1 MLLTAA
7 LSCSASASEYHAHT
21 IVPPGPFH
29 GVHGLAFGPD
39 GALYAGDIMGA
50 TLHRVEVAT
59 GSHQPAVPA
68 PLGLADDVAFAPVG
82 TAYAGTMVWTGVAV
96 GKLYAQAPGGEPR
109 MLADNLPSIN
119 TVGFAADGRLY
130 ATQIGRDK
138 TLWSVDLSGQT
149 PPNKLWDQ
157 TGGLNGFV
165 IAEDGYLYGPQA
177 DLGRVIRLDLQTLQ
191 IEPIAT
197 GFDWPTAVEM
207 DARGLLYVLDF
218 NGGTVTQLNR
228 DTGEKTVL
236 ARLESGLDN
245 MAIGPPQSPYAN
257 KLYVSSIGANGIYE
271 IDLVTRALRTVV
283 AGQLTAPGGVT
294 VLGAGPDA
302 RVYIADMFSL
312 RAVTPATG
320 QVSYVLP
327 VNGQG
332 GYPATVSHG
341 RLNGRDVLITG
352 SWFTGNVQ
360 IIDPTS
366 GTVLRTETGFAVPY
380 DVALVEG
387 SLLVAEAGAGQ
398 VTLVDREGGRR
409 AIAAGF
415 EFPAGLAPATE
426 HAVYVTDPEAGT
438 ISLVDTKTRA
448 VRAVANSLQRPE
460 GIVVLPDRTLA
471 LVDSGAQAVYR
482 LDPATGER
490 SVILANAAVGLIAP
504 EPRPATWI
512 FNGLATAAN
521 GTLYLTSDVNA
532 SLLALATAEPAQ
544 PAADLARFL
553 SWWSGDYDNLAQVRA
568 QESAGMPVEERN
580 RPTLLSIRKVDLPAF
595 GPEAYYAE
603 WRDATEPSTITR
615 QRIYAFEIDPV
626 EGRLRLNL
634 HIWPLGDADFRERTA
649 GAYLEPSKLDGVTP
663 ADMTG
668 LAGCDV
674 FFRDTGERFAGAM
687 EKGAC
692 AFQAPDGTPVY
703 SWSQMTLSPTQFSY
717 LDGWFHRD
725 GKLFRRFTT
734 EWYVFDKRSS
744 RAPLP
749 GRPPAW

>member
-1 MLLTAA
+1 V
-7 LSCSASASEYHAHT
+7 
-21 IVPPGPFH
+21 IVPAGPFH

-59 GSHQPAVPA
+59 GSHQAAVPA
-68 PLGLADDVAFAPVG
+68 PLGLADDVAFAPAG
-82 TAYAGTMVWTGVAV
+82 TPYAGTMVWTGVAV
-96 GKLYAQAPGGEPR
+96 GKLYAQAPGGKPR
-109 MLADNLPSIN
+109 VLADNLPSIN
-119 TVGFAADGRLY
+119 TVGFAPDGRLY

-138 TLWSVDLSGQT
+138 TLWSVELSGQT
-149 PPNKLWDQ
+149 PPKKLWDE

-177 DLGRVIRLDLQTLQ
+177 DLGRVIRLDLETLE

-228 DTGEKTVL
+228 DTGEHTVL

-245 MAIGPPQSPYAN
+245 MAMGPPQSPYAN

-271 IDLVTRALRTVV
+271 IDLVTGVLRTVV

-294 VLGAGPDA
+294 VLGAGPET

-327 VNGQG
+327 VHGQG

-341 RLNGRDVLITG
+341 RLGGRDVLITG
-352 SWFTGNVQ
+352 SWFTGSVQ
-360 IIDPTS
+360 IIDPM
-366 GTVLRTETGFAVPY
+366 GGAVLRTETGFAVPY
-380 DVALVEG
+380 DVALLDG

-398 VTLVDREGGRR
+398 VTLVDGDGDRQ
-409 AIAAGF
+409 ALAAGF
-415 EFPAGLAPATE
+415 EFPAGLALAGEQT
-426 HAVYVTDPEAGT
+426 VYVTDAGAGT
-438 ISLVDTKTRA
+438 VSAVDTQTRD

-460 GIVVLPDRTLA
+460 GIAVLPDHTLA
-471 LVDSGAQAVYR
+471 VVDSAAQAVYR
-482 LDPATGER
+482 LDPVTGKQ
-490 SVILANAAVGLIAP
+490 SVILANASVGLMAP

-512 FNGLATAAN
+512 FNGLAAAAN
-521 GTLYLTSDVNA
+521 GTLYLPSDVNA
-532 SLLALATAEPAQ
+532 SLMALSTVEPAKQ
-544 PAADLARFL
+544 AEDFARFL

-568 QESAGMPVEERN
+568 QESAGMPVEARN
-580 RPTLLSIRKVDLPAF
+580 RPTLLHIRKVDLPAF
-595 GPEAYYAE
+595 GPEVYYAE
-603 WRDATEPSTITR
+603 WRAATEPGTITR
-615 QRIYAFEIDPV
+615 QRIYAFEIDPAA
-626 EGRLRLNL
+626 GRLRLNL

-668 LAGCDV
+668 LTGCDV
-674 FFRDTGERFAGAM
+674 FFRDTGELFAGAM
-687 EKGAC
+687 EKGGC
-692 AFQAPDGTPVY
+692 AFEAPDGTPVY
-703 SWSQMTLSPTQFSY
+703 SWSQMTLSPTQFGY

-725 GKLFRRFTT
+725 GRLFRRFTK
-734 EWYVFDKRSS
+734 EWYVFDKR
-744 RAPLP
+744 
-749 GRPPAW
+749 